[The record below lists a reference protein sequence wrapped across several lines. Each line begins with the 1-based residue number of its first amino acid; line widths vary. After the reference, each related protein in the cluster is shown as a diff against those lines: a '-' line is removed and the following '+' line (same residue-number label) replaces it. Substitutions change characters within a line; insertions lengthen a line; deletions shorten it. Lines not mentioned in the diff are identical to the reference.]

1 MQPWEPTTWTNE
13 QSKPPVGGLT
23 KGPGHEGQEQ
33 WQSASG
39 CKDERRLHG
48 EVEFGAGP

>member
-1 MQPWEPTTWTNE
+1 MHPWEPTTWTNE
-13 QSKPPVGGLT
+13 QSKPPVGLT